1 MVPYSTQFHECSR
14 PCLRGLLIVY
24 FWQKIEGFIVHL
36 ESMRV
41 LDALDFAEKRVDLFD
56 DEGC

>member
-1 MVPYSTQFHECSR
+1 MA
-14 PCLRGLLIVY
+14 Y
-24 FWQKIEGFIVHL
+24 FWQKIEGFVFHSEI
-36 ESMRV
+36 MRV

>member
-1 MVPYSTQFHECSR
+1 MVLYSTQCYECSR
-14 PCLRGLLIVY
+14 PCLRRFLIAYV
-24 FWQKIEGFIVHL
+24 WQKIGSFMMHL

-56 DEGC
+56 DEGR